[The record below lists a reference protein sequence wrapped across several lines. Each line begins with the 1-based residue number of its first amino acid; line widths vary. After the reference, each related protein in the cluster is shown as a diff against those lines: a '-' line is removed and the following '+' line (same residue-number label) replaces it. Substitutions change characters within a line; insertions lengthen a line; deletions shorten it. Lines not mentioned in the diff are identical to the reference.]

1 MKEKRVRTPFDESA
15 FHEKSQE
22 YFLGYMGELQRS
34 TDKKLEVLIQV
45 NYFGTVLDNTMEYLL
60 KTNQARGIKPHQIID
75 ILFEK
80 EILDNADAINANK
93 IIKIRNLFAHQE
105 DSPHMIRN
113 IAEIINKIEI
123 VLKDIPPMTGHTTD
137 SVKELMGI
145 EMAKWDIYQ
154 KLDFITHDLVM
165 GMENKVRSMKD

>member
-1 MKEKRVRTPFDESA
+1 MKEKRVRTPFDESI

-22 YFLGYMGELQRS
+22 YFLGYMGELQKT
-34 TDKKLEVLIQV
+34 TDKKLEIFIQV

-80 EILDNADAINANK
+80 GILDNTDAVNANK
-93 IIKIRNLFAHQE
+93 IIKIRNLFSHQE
-105 DSPHMIRN
+105 DSPHMLRN

-123 VLKDIPPMTGHTTD
+123 ELNDIPSRTGHTTD
-137 SVKELMGI
+137 SVKELM
-145 EMAKWDIYQ
+145 ETTMAKWDMYQ
-154 KLDFITHDLVM
+154 KLDFLIHELVIS
-165 GMENKVRSMKD
+165 MESKVRLMKN

>member
-1 MKEKRVRTPFDESA
+1 MKEKRIRTPFDESA

-22 YFLGYMGELQRS
+22 YFLGYMGELQKT
-34 TDKKLEVLIQV
+34 TDKKLEVFIQV

-80 EILDNADAINANK
+80 GILDNADAINANK

-105 DSPHMIRN
+105 DSPHMVRN
-113 IAEIINKIEI
+113 VAEIVNKIEI
-123 VLKDIPPMTGHTTD
+123 ELKNIPTMAGHTTD
-137 SVKELMGI
+137 SVKELM
-145 EMAKWDIYQ
+145 ENTMTKWDIYQ
-154 KLDFITHDLVM
+154 
-165 GMENKVRSMKD
+165 N